1 MKYNELHLRSIIKT
15 VTVRVLFTM
24 SHFLNGFIVSGTWI
38 MGAQIAGAA
47 AVVNA
52 FLFWLHERSWN
63 YLQWNRKPWD
73 ANLFYEGQ
81 PRTISKSI
89 SWRVIISINNFLI
102 PYLITGSWKSAAA
115 FLGIATLLNIV
126 IYYSHERI
134 WNRISWGKQVDEK

>member
-63 YLQWNRKPWD
+63 YLQWNRKSWD
-73 ANLFYEGQ
+73 AKLFYEGQ

>member
-63 YLQWNRKPWD
+63 YLQ
-73 ANLFYEGQ
+73 
-81 PRTISKSI
+81 
-89 SWRVIISINNFLI
+89 
-102 PYLITGSWKSAAA
+102 
-115 FLGIATLLNIV
+115 
-126 IYYSHERI
+126 
-134 WNRISWGKQVDEK
+134 

>member
-52 FLFWLHERSWN
+52 SLFWLHERSWN
-63 YLQWNRKPWD
+63 YLQWNRKSWD
-73 ANLFYEGQ
+73 AKLFYEGQ